1 MANDLSEDTIQEMSL
16 MQILERKAHTT
27 VETGEWIKADANIG
41 NKIIAR
47 GIQEHI

>member
-27 VETGEWIKADANIG
+27 VETVRRMDQSRCKYW
-41 NKIIAR
+41 
-47 GIQEHI
+47 Q